1 MVNEMNC
8 LSLFKSILF
17 RSLGLSLLLSPPAST
32 PSDLQILNS
41 VWKVVTKFKD
51 PAVSDNSEEFLAY
64 ISILDIHVLCRN
76 LD

>member
-1 MVNEMNC
+1 MLNELSF

-17 RSLGLSLLLSPPAST
+17 RSLGLSLLLSPPASV

-51 PAVSDNSEEFLAY
+51 PAVREFKEF
-64 ISILDIHVLCRN
+64 
-76 LD
+76 